1 MAVTG
6 ANLEQLKQLSQEFL
20 SDAQLI
26 DALIPRID
34 AKLAAAQW
42 TGGNATNFTNNWQS
56 QWKPMLK
63 SLADGDGG
71 LRQNGNYINSQATAL
86 GQATGTSV

>member
-20 SDAQLI
+20 SDATQI
-26 DALIPRID
+26 DALIARID

-42 TGGNATNFTNNWQS
+42 TGGNATQFTSNWQS

-63 SLADGDGG
+63 NMADGDGG
-71 LRQNGNYINSQATAL
+71 LQQNGQYINSQVSAI
-86 GQATGTSV
+86 GQATGTSI